1 MRSALLRT
9 GLIRFSLLRALVAAT
24 RAAWLR
30 MCIRTA
36 ESDCRI
42 YEAQAQALAVP
53 TLIASRQVDIADMRC
68 RLEALQPQ
76 LDALRRSRP
85 LAWTLVT
92 CAASL
97 ASFTAWVFWQ

>member
-1 MRSALLRT
+1 MRGLLLRT

-42 YEAQAQALAVP
+42 YEAQALAVP

-76 LDALRRSRP
+76 LDALRRSQP
-85 LAWTLVT
+85 LAWTLIT